1 MGSAYDPSGRLLVYP
16 TRPEHSARHRPWRSF
31 LPSARTRSPRDPDLY
46 RRDAFGN
53 EIYKPSFGKT
63 GEKSWEIDH
72 IRPLAKDGSENLRN
86 LQPLQTA
93 ANREKDDAYP
103 FRPKS

>member
-1 MGSAYDPSGRLLVYP
+1 MSRKPATPPQRVEQVWQKGAPIRGK
-16 TRPEHSARHRPWRSF
+16 
-31 LPSARTRSPRDPDLY
+31 DPDLY

-53 EIYKPSFGKT
+53 EIYKPSFGKG

-72 IRPLAKDGSENLRN
+72 IRPIAKDGSENLRN

-93 ANREKDDAYP
+93 ANRAKGDTYP
-103 FRPKS
+103 FNPKSLPPRDE